1 MIITLTANPSL
12 DHTVELPGIVERGAV
27 LRALASREQP
37 GGKGVN
43 VSRALAAASV
53 GTLAVLPGESGDPM
67 IESLRAQGIDVLT
80 VSTGRP
86 VRRNITLTEP
96 DGTTT
101 KINEP
106 GPQLTDDDASRIV
119 EATAR
124 AAATAEWLVIAGSL
138 PPGLA
143 PDFYARVVRAARAV
157 AGGGRPLVA
166 VDSSGEPLAAL
177 LAAFAASGERIDLIK
192 PNGDELAELTGA
204 ASGDSIEADPAL
216 AASVAARLVGTAEQ
230 PGPVAGVL
238 VTLGSRGAVLVEGGD
253 AWFAAAPKIVA
264 RSTVGAGDSS
274 LAGYLIARTAGHE
287 PAARLAQ
294 AVAHGAAA
302 ASLPGSDVPAL
313 SETDAGAIV
322 VVRLE
327 PPASTRSATGDA
339 PATGEVPATVHLS
352 ATAL

>member
-12 DHTVELPGIVERGAV
+12 DHTVELPGVVERGEV
-27 LRALASREQP
+27 LRALSSREQP

-43 VSRALAAASV
+43 VSRALAAA
-53 GTLAVLPGESGDPM
+53 GLRTIAVLPGEPGDPM
-67 IESLRAQGIDVLT
+67 IVALRAQGIDVLS
-80 VSTGRP
+80 VSTGQP

-106 GPQLTDDDASRIV
+106 GPLLTDDDASRLV

-124 AAATAEWLVIAGSL
+124 AAASADWIVIAGSL
-138 PPGLA
+138 PPGLS

-177 LAAFAASGERIDLIK
+177 IAAFAASGERLDLIK
-192 PNGDELAELTGA
+192 PNGAELSELTGA
-204 ASGDSIEADPAL
+204 AAGDAIEADPAL
-216 AASVAARLVGTAEQ
+216 AASVAERLVGTHAS
-230 PGPVAGVL
+230 PGPVVGVL
-238 VTLGSRGAVLVEGGD
+238 VTLGSRGAVLVESGD
-253 AWFAAAPKIVA
+253 AWFARAPKIVA

-274 LAGYLIARTAGHE
+274 LAGYLIARTAGLE

-302 ASLPGSDVPAL
+302 AALPGSDVPAL
-313 SETDAGAIV
+313 ADTDAAAID
-322 VVRLE
+322 VVRL
-327 PPASTRSATGDA
+327 PSTSHLDRLGDRA
-339 PATGEVPATVHLS
+339 PLGDR
-352 ATAL
+352 ATAGP

>member
-12 DHTVELPGIVERGAV
+12 DHTVELPGVVRRGEV
-27 LRALASREQP
+27 LRAIASREQP

-43 VSRALAAASV
+43 VSRALAAADV
-53 GTLAVLPGESGDPM
+53 RTVAVLPGDESDPM
-67 IESLRAQGIDVLT
+67 IVSLRAQGIDVLA
-80 VSTGRP
+80 VATGQQ

-106 GPQLTDDDASRIV
+106 GPLLTDDDASRLV

-124 AAATAEWLVIAGSL
+124 AAAAAEWLVIAGSL

-192 PNGDELAELTGA
+192 PNGAELAELTGVA
-204 ASGDSIEADPAL
+204 TGDDIEADPAL
-216 AASVAARLVGTAEQ
+216 AASVAAQLVGTVDV
-230 PGPVAGVL
+230 PGPVLGVL
-238 VTLGSRGAVLVEGGD
+238 VTLGARGAVIVEGPD
-253 AWFAAAPKIVA
+253 AWFAQAPKIVA

-274 LAGYLIARTAGHE
+274 LAGYLIARTAGLA

-302 ASLPGSDVPAL
+302 AALPGSDVPPLA
-313 SETDAGAIV
+313 ETDADTIDV
-322 VVRLE
+322 VSL
-327 PPASTRSATGDA
+327 PI
-339 PATGEVPATVHLS
+339 VHLDKRILS
-352 ATAL
+352 AH

>member
-12 DHTVELPGIVERGAV
+12 DHTVELPGVVERGEV
-27 LRALASREQP
+27 LRAVASREQP

-43 VSRALAAASV
+43 VSRALAAAAVSTV
-53 GTLAVLPGESGDPM
+53 AVLPGDESDPM
-67 IESLRAQGIDVLT
+67 LVSLRAQGIDVLA
-80 VSTGRP
+80 VSTGQQ

-106 GPQLTDDDASRIV
+106 GPQLTDDDASRLV

-124 AAATAEWLVIAGSL
+124 AAASADWLVIAGSL

-177 LAAFAASGERIDLIK
+177 LATFAASGERIDLIK

-204 ASGDSIEADPAL
+204 ASGDDIEADPAL
-216 AASVAARLVGTAEQ
+216 AASVAAHLTGSGDA
-230 PGPVAGVL
+230 PGPVVGVL
-238 VTLGSRGAVLVEGGD
+238 VTLGSRGAVLVEGRD
-253 AWFAAAPKIVA
+253 AWFAQAPKIVA

-313 SETDAGAIV
+313 AQTDAAGIHVA
-322 VVRLE
+322 RLSITPLDRHRE
-327 PPASTRSATGDA
+327 QTSS
-339 PATGEVPATVHLS
+339 VP
-352 ATAL
+352 